1 MTSKHSPKIS
11 TSYVRKQL
19 LLILKCCSSLI
30 TLLAFTLS
38 YLFRQFNLLVCSV
51 GLQDRLE
58 RLRHHLV
65 ADLGV
70 GNSPV
75 FLAQVKAQLALV
87 AEVKVALFALVKHEV
102 NRSNQQ

>member
-1 MTSKHSPKIS
+1 M
-11 TSYVRKQL
+11 
-19 LLILKCCSSLI
+19 

-58 RLRHHLV
+58 RLRQHLV

-87 AEVKVALFALVKHEV
+87 AEVKVALFTLVKHEV
-102 NRSNQQ
+102 DRSDQR